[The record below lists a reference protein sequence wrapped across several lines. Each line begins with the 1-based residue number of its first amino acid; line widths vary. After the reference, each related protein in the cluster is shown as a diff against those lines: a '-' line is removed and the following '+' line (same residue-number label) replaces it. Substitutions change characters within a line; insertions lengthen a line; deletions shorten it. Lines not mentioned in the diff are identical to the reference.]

1 MQTRSI
7 LRWCTRHDLP
17 QLSHCPVVG
26 TAVYLRTGLV
36 CKLLPSSLEF
46 LTSFSEDHFG
56 FSPDGIERNFIS
68 VFKDHFVL
76 LCLCVCC
83 WGSGKWV
90 VCLFFFYLAFLKLF
104 LPSMDRTTVTVF
116 PVLFSRVTTFV
127 EAEETDVRP
136 LRFMIIHFLRTG
148 QWFSAEFLLSVSI
161 NNSQLGY
168 IRVTTCVY
176 LFIIFILGGFCQHWI
191 WLIICVIHHG
201 QNNKGEGAVCEKFC
215 ESISDSIALSRVFVD
230 SWYQNIFI
238 PLAWSLYEIR

>member
-90 VCLFFFYLAFLKLF
+90 VCLFFFYLFFKTLLTLNGQNYGYSF
-104 LPSMDRTTVTVF
+104 SCSFPSSNYVCGGRGDWRAAVAVYDNTFPANWSVVF
-116 PVLFSRVTTFV
+116 CG
-127 EAEETDVRP
+127 
-136 LRFMIIHFLRTG
+136 I
-148 QWFSAEFLLSVSI
+148 SVVSVHK
-161 NNSQLGY
+161 QQPARLH
-168 IRVTTCVY
+168 TCHYVC
-176 LFIIFILGGFCQHWI
+176 LFIYYLYFG
-191 WLIICVIHHG
+191 
-201 QNNKGEGAVCEKFC
+201 
-215 ESISDSIALSRVFVD
+215 RV
-230 SWYQNIFI
+230 SPTLNMINYLRHT
-238 PLAWSLYEIR
+238 PRTK